1 MNKNQKTNIRSFR
14 YSDRVASILES
25 MEGANLNAKFENL
38 VLFCNDKFPEVEKRY
53 RTYQSMAA
61 SAFDD
66 YMELSDLR
74 HSIQRELTSINNCL
88 CSLDELLEHV
98 EAQCRKVK
106 EYEK

>member
-53 RTYQSMAA
+53 RTY
-61 SAFDD
+61 
-66 YMELSDLR
+66 
-74 HSIQRELTSINNCL
+74 
-88 CSLDELLEHV
+88 
-98 EAQCRKVK
+98 
-106 EYEK
+106 